1 MTVGCYI
8 DMMVRDGEIAHTYL
22 GLSGSEEA
30 SAASRGFDA
39 HDRRAFAEA
48 FRERVRGRRTP
59 PTQVRVLV
67 DTNVLIALVDRSD
80 KLHAKGSSDLQKLA
94 KSELRTTEGSALRE
108 RFRARSR
115 GSTRPVIATAR
126 TSADRAACRRRSER
140 SAPRDLRVA
149 RQVRRARPRLRRCR
163 ALRPRGQG
171 QAAPDLDLRLGV
183 HARLAQIERSPR
195 GPDRPG
201 LRAPDADCRW
211 GRCPMLPWS

>member
-1 MTVGCYI
+1 MLH
-8 DMMVRDGEIAHTYL
+8 RHEGEGWGNCAHI
-22 GLSGSEEA
+22 SGAERKRGSLRRV
-30 SAASRGFDA
+30 SGFDA

-80 KLHAKGSSDLQKLA
+80 KLHTKASSDLQKLA

-126 TSADRAACRRRSER
+126 TSADRADCRRRSER
-140 SAPRDLRVA
+140 SAPRD
-149 RQVRRARPRLRRCR
+149 
-163 ALRPRGQG
+163 
-171 QAAPDLDLRLGV
+171 
-183 HARLAQIERSPR
+183 
-195 GPDRPG
+195 
-201 LRAPDADCRW
+201 
-211 GRCPMLPWS
+211 